1 MGAAAR
7 THCATAVELAAQ
19 HLGPILTLSP
29 VPTTTAAATH
39 DQGVTPQAIIDFWFK
54 EIKPKS
60 WWIKDTAFDAT
71 IKNRF
76 GAVLRQA
83 KAAELYAWRATPQG
97 RLAEIIVLDQ
107 FSRNVYRDTAEAFA
121 ADPMALA
128 LAQEAVARGA
138 DLELLAVHVPFLLM
152 PYMHSESRAVHAV
165 ALRLFSKPAAEG
177 NLSFELRHK
186 AIIDRFGR
194 YPHRNALLGR
204 VSTEAEI
211 AFLTEPGSS
220 F

>member
-1 MGAAAR
+1 M
-7 THCATAVELAAQ
+7 
-19 HLGPILTLSP
+19 
-29 VPTTTAAATH
+29 
-39 DQGVTPQAIIDFWFK
+39 
-54 EIKPKS
+54 
-60 WWIKDTAFDAT
+60 
-71 IKNRF
+71 
-76 GAVLRQA
+76 
-83 KAAELYAWRATPQG
+83 
-97 RLAEIIVLDQ
+97 LDQ